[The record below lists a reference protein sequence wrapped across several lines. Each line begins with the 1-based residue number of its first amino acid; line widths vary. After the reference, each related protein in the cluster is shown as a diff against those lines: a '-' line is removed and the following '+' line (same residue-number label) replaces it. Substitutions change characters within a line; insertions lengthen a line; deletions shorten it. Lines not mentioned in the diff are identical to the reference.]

1 MNSKRKSNVK
11 LTPLTKLVIY
21 KGLVITWAE
30 YVEMRDSK

>member
-1 MNSKRKSNVK
+1 MNISNKKKVK

-21 KGLVITWAE
+21 KGLVITWEE